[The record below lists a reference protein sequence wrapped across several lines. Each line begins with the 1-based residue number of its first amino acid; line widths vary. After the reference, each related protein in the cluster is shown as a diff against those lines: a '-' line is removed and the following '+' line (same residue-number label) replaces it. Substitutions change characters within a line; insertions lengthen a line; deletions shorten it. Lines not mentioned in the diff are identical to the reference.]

1 MSYKKLTRQIVILLF
16 LSTIAQVLH
25 EPQKA
30 IASQSSNTSLIR
42 NRSLN
47 ALTSPKPLDIINV
60 FDKLEFINKLDNRLV
75 LKVGERRVY
84 LYEGEKAVASYPVAV
99 GKKGWETPTGEFQVI
114 KMVRNPSWEHPW
126 NGTIFPPGPENP
138 LGERWIG
145 FWSDGKNTIGFHGT
159 PSEHTI
165 GRAASHGCV
174 RMKNQDV
181 KALFDRVQMGTPV
194 IVQP

>member
-16 LSTIAQVLH
+16 LSMIAQVLH

>member
-1 MSYKKLTRQIVILLF
+1 MSYRKTARNSFLLLC
-16 LSTIAQVLH
+16 LSTLALVSL

-30 IASQSSNTSLIR
+30 VASQSVNTSVTR
-42 NRSLN
+42 DRSLN
-47 ALTSPKPLDIINV
+47 ALTSPKPLDISNV
-60 FDKLEFINKLDNRLV
+60 FNKVEFLNKLDNRLV

-84 LYEGEKAVASYPVAV
+84 LYEGENAVASYPVAV
-99 GKKGWETPTGEFQVI
+99 GKRGWETPTGQFQVI

-126 NGTIFPPGPENP
+126 EGTIFPPGPDNP

-174 RMKNQDV
+174 RMKNQDI
-181 KALFDRVQMGTPV
+181 KSLFDRVQMGTPV